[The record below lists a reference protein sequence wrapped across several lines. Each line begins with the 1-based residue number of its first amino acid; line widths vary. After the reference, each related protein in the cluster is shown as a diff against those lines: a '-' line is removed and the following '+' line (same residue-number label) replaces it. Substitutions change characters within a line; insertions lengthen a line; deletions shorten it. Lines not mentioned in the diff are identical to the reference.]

1 MSPEKSPMHLIDST
15 PEYVQSVYDQMERRL
30 AAVKRR
36 LNRPMTLAEKIVLG
50 HLDEPDTQELEPG
63 KSYLMLRPDRV
74 AMQDATAQMA
84 LLQFLQA
91 GRPRVAVPTTV
102 HCDHLIQARAGSAAD
117 MTDALKENGEVY
129 EFLRAASAKH
139 GIGFWEPGAGIIH
152 QVVLENYAFP
162 GGLMIGTDSHTPN
175 AGGLAMAAI
184 GVGGADA
191 VDVMAGFA
199 WEVLYPTVIGV
210 RLLGEMSGWTAPKDV
225 ILKVLGILTV
235 TGGTNRI
242 VEYFGPGARTIS
254 CTGKGTITNM
264 GAELGA
270 TTSIF
275 PFDDRMD
282 AYLRATGRA
291 PLADLARARPHL
303 VGPDAEVEAE
313 PKAYFERVIEIDL
326 SRLEPHLV
334 GPHTPDLAR
343 PVSEMASAVGEHGYP
358 DDISVALVGSCTNS
372 SYEDITRA
380 ADVALQARHHGAR
393 MAVPLLVTPGSNQIF
408 ETIKRDDQM
417 AALEAVG
424 ATVLANACGPCI
436 GQWRREE
443 IKKGQR
449 NTIVTSF
456 NRNFPGRN
464 DANPETLAFMGSPE
478 IVMAYGLAG
487 RLSFNPLR
495 DELPGPGGPW
505 TLKPPA
511 KAPEI
516 PERGFVLSRQ
526 GFVPPADDPG
536 SVELRVDS
544 NSERLQILQAFGP
557 TADADFVDMPLLFK
571 TKGKTTTDHI
581 SPAGFWLRFRGHLD
595 KISDNM
601 FTGAVNAFTGE
612 RGKTMNLMTG
622 ERGADVPKVARAYKA
637 AGRKWV
643 VVGDENYGEG
653 SSREHAAMSPR
664 YLGCAAI
671 IARSFARIHESNL
684 KKQGVLPLVFA
695 DPAAY
700 DRVRETD
707 RITLSNLS
715 DLAPGVPV
723 DAILRHDDGS
733 IDTVALRH
741 SLNNEQIAWFR
752 AGSALN
758 LLRRQEGNASG
769 IVAPPPA

>member
-1 MSPEKSPMHLIDST
+1 MHLIDST
-15 PEYVQSVYDQMERRL
+15 PDYVRSIYDGMEKRL
-30 AAVKRR
+30 QVVRRR
-36 LNRPMTLAEKIVLG
+36 LNRPLTLSEKVLLG
-50 HLDEPDTQELEPG
+50 HLDDPEIQALAPG
-63 KSYLMLRPDRV
+63 ASYLMLRPDRV

-84 LLQFLQA
+84 LLQFVQA
-91 GRPRVAVPTTV
+91 GRKRVAVPTTV
-102 HCDHLIQARAGSAAD
+102 HCDHLIQARAGASAD
-117 MTDALKENGEVY
+117 MQAALQENREVF
-129 EFLRAASAKH
+129 EFLRSASAKF
-139 GIGFWEPGAGIIH
+139 GIGFWQPGAGIIH

-175 AGGLAMAAI
+175 AGGLAMAAV

-199 WEVLYPTVIGV
+199 WEILYPAIIGV
-210 RLLGEMSGWTAPKDV
+210 RLTGEMSGWTAPKDV

-235 TGGTNRI
+235 TGGTNRMI
-242 VEYFGPGARTIS
+242 EYFGPGARAIS

-275 PFDDRMD
+275 PFDPKMD
-282 AYLRATGRA
+282 LYLRATGRA
-291 PLADLARARPHL
+291 ELADLAKARAHL
-303 VGPDAEVEAE
+303 VTADPEVEAD
-313 PKAYFERVIEIDL
+313 PKRFFERVIEIDL
-326 SRLEPHLV
+326 SKLEPHLV

-343 PVSEMASAVGEHGYP
+343 PVSEMAGAVKEHDYP
-358 DDISVALVGSCTNS
+358 DAISVALVGSCTNS

-380 ADVALQARHHGAR
+380 ADVALQAREHGAK

-408 ETIKRDDQM
+408 ETIKRDGQM
-417 AALEAVG
+417 GALETVG

-478 IVMAYGLAG
+478 ITMAYGLAG
-487 RLSFNPLR
+487 RLSFNPLA
-495 DELPGPGGPW
+495 DALPGKDGPW
-505 TLKPPA
+505 KLRPPK

-516 PERGFVLSRQ
+516 PERGFVRSRE
-526 GFVPPADDPG
+526 GYVPPADDPDRI
-536 SVELRVDS
+536 ELRVAKD
-544 NSERLQILQAFGP
+544 SERLQLLKSFEP
-557 TADADFVDMPLLFK
+557 MVDADFVDMPILLK
-571 TKGKTTTDHI
+571 TRGKTTTDHI

-595 KISDNM
+595 RISDNM

-612 RGKTMNLMTG
+612 RGKTINLLTG
-622 ERGADVPKVARAYKA
+622 ERGADVPKVARAYQA
-637 AGRKWV
+637 AGKRWV

-684 KKQGVLPLVFA
+684 KKQGVLPLAFS
-695 DPAAY
+695 DPADY
-700 DRVRETD
+700 DKVCETD
-707 RITLSNLS
+707 RITLANLS

-723 DAILRHDDGS
+723 TAVLAHADGRVDAI
-733 IDTVALRH
+733 TLRH

-758 LLRRQEGNASG
+758 LLRRQEGEASG
-769 IVAPPPA
+769 SIAPPPA